1 MAVRSVGC
9 KLEGQWGCS
18 RVSGVA
24 NRVSGVANRVSGVA
38 NRVSGVADGE
48 GIGRA
53 GSEGR
58 CK

>member
-38 NRVSGVADGE
+38 DGE